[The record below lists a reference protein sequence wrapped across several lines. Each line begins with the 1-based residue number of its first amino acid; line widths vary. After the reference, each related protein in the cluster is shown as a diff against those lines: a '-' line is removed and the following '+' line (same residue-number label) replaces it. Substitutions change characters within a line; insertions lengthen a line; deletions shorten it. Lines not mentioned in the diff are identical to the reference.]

1 MQSLSCVWLFMTPWT
16 VARQASL
23 SFTISMSLLKLMSTE
38 SVVSSNQLIFCCATL
53 FFPLIFPSIRVFSN
67 ELAVCIMW
75 LKYWS
80 FSFNISHSNES
91 SGLVSFRIDWFDQL
105 AVQEILKSP
114 LQHHS
119 LKASFLQCSAF
130 FMVQLSHLYM
140 NTGKVI
146 SLTIGTFDVKVIS
159 LLFNMLSSKYLHPT
173 MQETALYMDI
183 TPWSVLKSDWL
194 YYLQPKMEKL
204 YKIKN
209 NKTWSWLWLRSS
221 APYCKIQIQTEES
234 REKH

>member
-53 FFPLIFPSIRVFSN
+53 FFPLIFPSIRVF
-67 ELAVCIMW
+67 
-75 LKYWS
+75 
-80 FSFNISHSNES
+80 SNES